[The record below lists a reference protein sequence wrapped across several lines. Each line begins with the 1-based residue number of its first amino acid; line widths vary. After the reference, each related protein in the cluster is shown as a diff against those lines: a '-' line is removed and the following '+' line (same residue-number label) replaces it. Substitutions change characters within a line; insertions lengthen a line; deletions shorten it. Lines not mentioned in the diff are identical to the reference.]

1 MRPIHAHR
9 FVRVVRAALC
19 GAGSLLSAEAAA
31 QTGDAH
37 HTQPPLA
44 QSLHG
49 AARDAYTT
57 ASRRFKEGDF
67 PGAEAKYSEAYD
79 LSKDPRLVFDMG
91 ICEKELHHYARMAQL
106 LQRYEQ
112 EAGPSLSDEDRKRTD
127 EALAAVPR
135 YIGMVTI
142 VVDTA
147 GATVTVDGEPAGQA
161 PAVSVSLDP
170 GKHTV
175 VVTKDGYES
184 VERPI
189 SVSPGVA
196 STLTIGLLASGGN
209 GTSAGEGQTQGQGP
223 SRAGSQELRQ
233 SVPDAK
239 PSALQWNALAYA
251 GVGLAG
257 AGLVVGGVTGGLALA
272 RVGSA
277 RSQCPAMVAMVCPLG
292 IDSDVRAA
300 QTFGTV
306 STIAFV
312 AAGVGAA
319 AGAVGLFVW
328 PRREQAATHA
338 RMDVAPWVGLGTAG
352 VAGTF

>member
-1 MRPIHAHR
+1 MRPPHPHR

-19 GAGSLLSAEAAA
+19 GAGSLLCGQAVA
-31 QTGDAH
+31 QTGDSHRA
-37 HTQPPLA
+37 QPPLA

-49 AARDAYTT
+49 AARDAYTA
-57 ASRRFKEGDF
+57 ASHLFKEGDF
-67 PGAEAKYSEAYD
+67 PAAEAKYSEAYD
-79 LSKDPRLVFDMG
+79 LSRDPRLIFDMG
-91 ICEKELHHYARMAQL
+91 ICEKELHHYARMAEL
-106 LQRYEQ
+106 LRRYEE
-112 EAGPSLSDEDRKRTD
+112 EAGASLSDEDRKRTD
-127 EALAAVPR
+127 EALAAVPK
-135 YIGMVTI
+135 YIGTVTI

-147 GATVTVDGEPAGQA
+147 GATVTVDGEPAGKT

-189 SVSPGVA
+189 SVSAGVA
-196 STLTIGLLASGGN
+196 STLTIGLLASGAN
-209 GTSAGEGQTQGQGP
+209 GTAAPEQT
-223 SRAGSQELRQ
+223 RAGSQELPQ

-239 PSALQWNALAYA
+239 PGALQWNALAYT
-251 GVGLAG
+251 GVGLAA

-277 RSQCPAMVAMVCPLG
+277 KSECTGMVCPLG
-292 IDSDVRAA
+292 TDGDVKAA

-328 PRREQAATHA
+328 PRREQATTHA
-338 RMDVAPWVGLGTAG
+338 RVEVAPWVGLGTAG

>member
-1 MRPIHAHR
+1 MRPIHTYR
-9 FVRVVRAALC
+9 FAPVVRAALC
-19 GAGSLLSAEAAA
+19 SAGALLSPEAAA

-37 HTQPPLA
+37 RAQPPLA

-49 AARDAYTT
+49 AAKDAYTA
-57 ASRRFKEGDF
+57 ASHLFKEGDF
-67 PGAEAKYSEAYD
+67 PAAEAKYSEAYD

-91 ICEKELHHYARMAQL
+91 ICEKELHHYARMAEL
-106 LQRYEQ
+106 LRLYE
-112 EAGPSLSDEDRKRTD
+112 EAAGASLSDEDRKRAD

-135 YIGMVTI
+135 YIGTVTI

-147 GATVTVDGEPAGQA
+147 GATVTVDGEPAGKA

-196 STLTIGLLASGGN
+196 STLTIGLLASGAN
-209 GTSAGEGQTQGQGP
+209 GTGAAPAQAKRESP
-223 SRAGSQELRQ
+223 ELPQ

-257 AGLVVGGVTGGLALA
+257 VGLVVGGVTGGLALA
-272 RVGSA
+272 RIGSA
-277 RSQCPAMVAMVCPLG
+277 RSECTGMVCPLG
-292 IDSDVRAA
+292 TDGDVKAA

-306 STIAFV
+306 STVAFV

-319 AGAVGLFVW
+319 ASAVGLFVW

-338 RMDVAPWVGLGTAG
+338 RVDVAPWVGFGTAG